1 MMGGVDTVMP
11 DKIVKRIVNGILVK
25 VGLESLNSE
34 QGICFGRWVM
44 GEALFRGGCLENRET
59 KPLFRAFMSM
69 LVVFVVGM
77 FFLGMFVLGILLAY
91 SVPYPSVD
99 LPTLLPILTFLGTLC
114 SVSGVGLVVSLHR
127 YRKKSRVEVTDE
139 GVVFGGRLVRWG
151 DVDDVKVWSESFREA
166 EVEGSPVVG
175 YGIYGYAIGRT
186 MPSTVTYRSRK
197 YVVLQFF
204 HRNGMETVYFARQ
217 EYWPFVKAVS
227 GILGK
232 RVTVPEWLQKLMRSF
247 GN

>member
-1 MMGGVDTVMP
+1 
-11 DKIVKRIVNGILVK
+11 
-25 VGLESLNSE
+25 
-34 QGICFGRWVM
+34 M
-44 GEALFRGGCLENRET
+44 GEALFRGGSLENRET
-59 KPLFRAFMSM
+59 KALFKAFLWM
-69 LVVFVVGM
+69 LILCIVGM
-77 FFLGMFVLGILLAY
+77 FHFMIFLTLDIARYILQQSLELTPFSMFFGALFFVG
-91 SVPYPSVD
+91 
-99 LPTLLPILTFLGTLC
+99 
-114 SVSGVGLVVSLHR
+114 GVGSAVFLRR
-127 YRKKSRVEVTDE
+127 YRKKSIVVVTGE
-139 GVVFGGRLVRWG
+139 GVVLGGRLVRWG
-151 DVDDVKVWSESFREA
+151 DVEDVKAWSESFREA

-175 YGIYGYAIGRT
+175 YGMYGYAIGRT

-232 RVTVPEWLQKLMRSF
+232 RATIPEWLQKLMRSF

>member
-1 MMGGVDTVMP
+1 M
-11 DKIVKRIVNGILVK
+11 
-25 VGLESLNSE
+25 
-34 QGICFGRWVM
+34 VM
-44 GEALFRGGCLENRET
+44 GEALFSGGCLENRET
-59 KPLFRAFMSM
+59 KALFRAFMSM

-77 FFLGMFVLGILLAY
+77 FFLGMFALGILLEY
-91 SVPYPSVD
+91 SLPYPSVD
-99 LPTLLPILTFLGTLC
+99 FPTLLPILTFLGTLC
-114 SVSGVGLVVSLHR
+114 SVSGAGLVVSLHR

-151 DVDDVKVWSESFREA
+151 DVDDVRAWSESFREA

-175 YGIYGYAIGRT
+175 YGMYGYAIGRIT
-186 MPSTVTYRSRK
+186 PSTVTYRSHK
-197 YVVLQFF
+197 FVVLQFF
-204 HRNGMETVYFARQ
+204 HKNGMETVYFARH

-232 RVTVPEWLQKLMRSF
+232 RATIHEWLQKLMRSF

>member
-1 MMGGVDTVMP
+1 
-11 DKIVKRIVNGILVK
+11 
-25 VGLESLNSE
+25 
-34 QGICFGRWVM
+34 M
-44 GEALFRGGCLENRET
+44 GETLFRGGCLENRET
-59 KPLFRAFMSM
+59 KALFRAFMSM

-91 SVPYPSVD
+91 SLPYPSVD
-99 LPTLLPILTFLGTLC
+99 FATLSPILTFLGALC
-114 SVSGVGLVVSLHR
+114 FVSGVGLVFSLHR

-151 DVDDVKVWSESFREA
+151 DVEDVRAWSESFREA
-166 EVEGSPVVG
+166 EVESSPVIG
-175 YGIYGYAIGRT
+175 YGMYGYAIGRT
-186 MPSTVTYRSRK
+186 TPSTVTYRSHK
-197 YVVLQFF
+197 FVVLQFF
-204 HRNGMETVYFARQ
+204 HKNGMETVYFARH

-232 RVTVPEWLQKLMRSF
+232 RATIPEWLQKLMRSF

>member
-1 MMGGVDTVMP
+1 
-11 DKIVKRIVNGILVK
+11 
-25 VGLESLNSE
+25 
-34 QGICFGRWVM
+34 M
-44 GEALFRGGCLENRET
+44 GEVLFCGGCLENRET
-59 KPLFRAFMSM
+59 KALFRAFISM

-77 FFLGMFVLGILLAY
+77 FFLGMFVFGILLAY
-91 SVPYPSVD
+91 SLPYPSVD
-99 LPTLLPILTFLGTLC
+99 FAALLPILTFLGTLC

-127 YRKKSRVEVTDE
+127 YRKRSIVVVTDE

-186 MPSTVTYRSRK
+186 TPSTITYRSHK
-197 YVVLQFF
+197 FVVLQFF
-204 HRNGMETVYFARQ
+204 HRNGIETVYFAKQ

-227 GILGK
+227 GMLSRRGTI
-232 RVTVPEWLQKLMRSF
+232 PEWLQKLIGSHE
-247 GN
+247 N

>member
-1 MMGGVDTVMP
+1 
-11 DKIVKRIVNGILVK
+11 
-25 VGLESLNSE
+25 
-34 QGICFGRWVM
+34 M
-44 GEALFRGGCLENRET
+44 GEVLFRGGYLENRET
-59 KPLFRAFMSM
+59 KALFRTLMSM
-69 LVVFVVGM
+69 LVVFVIGV

-91 SVPYPSVD
+91 SLPYPSVD
-99 LPTLLPILTFLGTLC
+99 FATLLPILTFLGTLC

-127 YRKKSRVEVTDE
+127 YRKKSIVVVTDE

-151 DVDDVKVWSESFREA
+151 DVEDVKAWSESFREA

-186 MPSTVTYRSRK
+186 MPSTVTYRGHK
-197 YVVLQFF
+197 FVVLQFF
-204 HRNGMETVYFARQ
+204 HRNGIETVYFASH
-217 EYWPFVKAVS
+217 EYWPFVKAAS

-232 RVTVPEWLQKLMRSF
+232 RATIPEWLQKLVRSF